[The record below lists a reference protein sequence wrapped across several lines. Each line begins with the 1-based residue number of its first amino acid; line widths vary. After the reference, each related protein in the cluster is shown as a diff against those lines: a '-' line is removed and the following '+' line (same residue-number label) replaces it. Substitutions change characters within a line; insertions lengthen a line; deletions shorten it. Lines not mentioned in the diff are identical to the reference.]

1 MGKFISINDKNILGL
16 VRIGEINVSDKK
28 YSGDRPVAYQYAL
41 KIDYDDDLPKGFV
54 NRHMAFAYFFVVDG
68 EIYKIGQSECKG
80 GIKGCMNF
88 YLKSGQDDP
97 SITRFA
103 INSMIRKELQKGKC
117 VEVFVKY
124 IDPIQIEIP
133 TLTGTTIEN
142 VVAGGKS
149 MEENML
155 SQYKKNKGEYPI
167 WNMQESGNSVP
178 SDIASKYAEY
188 ILERKTA

>member
-1 MGKFISINDKNILGL
+1 MSKISIDSETTLDL
-16 VRIGEINVSDKK
+16 VRIGKISVSDKK
-28 YSGDRPVAYQYAL
+28 YSGNRPVAYQYAL

-54 NRHMAFAYFFVVDG
+54 NRHIAFAYFFVVDG
-68 EIYKIGQSECKG
+68 GIYKIGQSECKS
-80 GIKGCMNF
+80 GIQGCMNF

-117 VEVFVKY
+117 VEVYVKC
-124 IDPIQIEIP
+124 IESIQIEIP
-133 TLTGTTIEN
+133 TLTGTKTEN

-155 SQYKKNKGEYPI
+155 KEFKKITGEYPI

-188 ILERKTA
+188 ILERKSA

>member
-1 MGKFISINDKNILGL
+1 MTKISINSETTLDL
-16 VRIGEINVSDKK
+16 VRIGEISVSDKK
-28 YSGDRPVAYQYAL
+28 YSGNRPVAYQYAL

-54 NRHMAFAYFFVVDG
+54 NRHIAFAYFFIIDG

-80 GIKGCMNF
+80 GIRGCMNF

-117 VEVFVKY
+117 VEVYVKC
-124 IDPIQIEIP
+124 IEPIQIEIP
-133 TLTGTTIEN
+133 TLNGMIIEN

-149 MEENML
+149 MEENMVKEF
-155 SQYKKNKGEYPI
+155 KKIKGEYPI

-188 ILERKTA
+188 ILERKTV